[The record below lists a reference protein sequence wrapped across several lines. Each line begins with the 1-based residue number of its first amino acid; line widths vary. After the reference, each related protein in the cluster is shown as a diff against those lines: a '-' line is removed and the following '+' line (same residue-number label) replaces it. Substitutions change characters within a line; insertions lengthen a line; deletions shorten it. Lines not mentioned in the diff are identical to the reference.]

1 MKVLKEGKKGK
12 FIHNLAKKKKNIY
25 KLRESKDILLILYIY
40 FFLLHYSHDLIKKE
54 REKKKLIKW

>member
-12 FIHNLAKKKKNIY
+12 FIHNLAKKKKNMY

-40 FFLLHYSHDLIKKE
+40 IFFYYTILTIS
-54 REKKKLIKW
+54 